1 MPLRT
6 LADAPV
12 SINSDKTALE
22 TPVLLIDLDT
32 MEQNI
37 EDYATVADEA
47 GVTLRSHVKS
57 HKNVGIAHMQDR
69 RTDGGVLCQ
78 KLSEAEVMAQGG
90 INDIYLSY
98 MVVEESKL
106 QRLAAL
112 SEKVDYFATTVDGS
126 GNIDPLQRVAAERDT
141 TINVALELD
150 IGVGRVGTEPGEPA
164 LDVAREIREKPNLE
178 LDAVMAY
185 EGHIG
190 YGDTPPETTDEYE
203 RRCRNAMDRVAET
216 VDLLEDDGVRVETV
230 MAGST
235 ATAKYSAQHPAVTE
249 IHPGMYPFYDSNL
262 LDCMPDVTKDD
273 CAATVL
279 TTVISKPTDDRVI
292 VDAGSKSMSFDM
304 GPGPVAK
311 HRDDLHYYNKS
322 EEHGWI
328 DTSEAETPLSV
339 GDKVEFIVPHI
350 CTTINLHEYMIG
362 TRGGVVKDLFDVH
375 ARGQLR

>member
-1 MPLRT
+1 MRT

-12 SINSDKTALE
+12 SINSDKTHLE
-22 TPVLLIDLDT
+22 TPVLLVDLDT
-32 MEQNI
+32 MEKNI

-47 GVTLRSHVKS
+47 GVTLRSHIKS
-57 HKNVGIAHMQDR
+57 HKNIGIAHMQDD
-69 RTDGGVLCQ
+69 RTGGGVLCQ

-90 INDIYLSY
+90 IKDIYLSY

-106 QRLAAL
+106 HRLAAL
-112 SEKVDYFATTVDGS
+112 SEKVEYFATTVDGT
-126 GNIDPLQRVAAERDT
+126 GNIDPLQRVAAEHDT
-141 TINVALELD
+141 TINVVLELD
-150 IGVGRVGTEPGEPA
+150 IGVGRVGIEPGSPA
-164 LDVAREIREKPNLE
+164 LGVAREIGKKPNLE
-178 LDAVMAY
+178 LDSVMAY

-190 YGDTPPETTDEYE
+190 YGDTPARTADEYE
-203 RRCRNAMDRVAET
+203 QRCMDAMDRIAET
-216 VDLLEDDGVRVETV
+216 IDLLEDDGFRIQTV

-235 ATAKYSAQHPAVTE
+235 ATAKYSAEHPVVTE

-262 LDCMPDVTKDD
+262 LDCMPDVTKED

-304 GPGPVAK
+304 GPGAVPK

-339 GDKVEFIVPHI
+339 GDKIEFIVPHI
-350 CTTINLHEYMIG
+350 CTTINLHEYMIA
-362 TRGGVVKDLFDVH
+362 TRNGAVEDLFEVH
-375 ARGQLR
+375 ARGKVR